1 VPVPRQMSNLRT
13 LKSAFDTS
21 TSGAERALPS
31 LDTAGASSNTR
42 DALGA
47 ASFGWTTT
55 FASGRR
61 LSNTRKPRAA
71 RALSLLMLLS
81 IALARDSYPAVFGQ
95 LLEEL
100 AAFFTVGSTLHF
112 TCPGRSGLD
121 LGIDCRWNR
130 LLGEAPRIC
139 RWREPSP
146 NASARDMCA
155 HPIRTDG
162 YDRTRTEGAYS
173 PSSGR
178 SRYASPCRRQGITR
192 CHASSRPS
200 SPRLRALII
209 RAPAVKLL

>member
-1 VPVPRQMSNLRT
+1 MPVPRQMSNLRT

-95 LLEEL
+95 LLEKL
-100 AAFFTVGSTLHF
+100 AAFFTVVVNASFHL
-112 TCPGRSGLD
+112 PRQVRSGL
-121 LGIDCRWNR
+121 G
-130 LLGEAPRIC
+130 
-139 RWREPSP
+139 
-146 NASARDMCA
+146 
-155 HPIRTDG
+155 H
-162 YDRTRTEGAYS
+162 
-173 PSSGR
+173 
-178 SRYASPCRRQGITR
+178 
-192 CHASSRPS
+192 
-200 SPRLRALII
+200 
-209 RAPAVKLL
+209 